1 MLKMRNIIIVLIAIF
16 SFCACN
22 RYSEPMHLTGFTQ
35 GTYYQITYFDSQNR
49 DLQSSIDSILADF
62 DTTASIYISSSII
75 SRLNRN
81 ETDVVLNEDF
91 VDLFTYAMQVSE
103 QTEGKF
109 DITLAPIID
118 AWGFGAGKE
127 RPIDSVEIDSLLS
140 NCVGWKKLKIEHGQL
155 LKANPCVQ
163 MNMNA
168 IAQGYAV
175 DKIAKFLED
184 LSINNFIV
192 DIGGEVYASGSK
204 GNKKWK
210 VGIEQPAK
218 DKTSQQQIAVALPLQ
233 DMAIVTSGN
242 YRKYKENN
250 GKQYGHTID
259 SQTGRPAENSILS
272 ATVMHQQ
279 ATMADAY
286 ATAIMAMGYEKTMQ
300 FLQNHQ
306 ELDVY
311 LIYLE
316 NDQEKTFLTNGF
328 KKLINEE

>member
-1 MLKMRNIIIVLIAIF
+1 M
-16 SFCACN
+16 
-22 RYSEPMHLTGFTQ
+22 
-35 GTYYQITYFDSQNR
+35 
-49 DLQSSIDSILADF
+49 
-62 DTTASIYISSSII
+62 
-75 SRLNRN
+75 NRN

-175 DKIAKFLED
+175 DKIVKFLKE

-316 NDQEKTFLTNGF
+316 NDQEKTFHTNRF
-328 KKLINEE
+328 KKLISEE